1 MARGEHIGRIV
12 VERKHARP
20 FRGVHLITGGLR
32 GIGLKL
38 AEWLAENG
46 ARGLV
51 LGGRRAPDEAAADRI
66 AHLLA
71 TGVSVHIVNGDISEP
86 DIAVRAIQATGID
99 LRGVWHSAGVLDHA
113 PIQDQTWESM
123 RAVFRPKVDGAWN
136 LHRLTHAIQLD
147 CFVLFSSWA
156 SIGGSH
162 GQANHCAA
170 NAFLDG
176 LAHFRRAKGLP
187 ALSVNWGAWGE
198 TGAAAG
204 DAVGRQL
211 ARSGMESMAP
221 GMALEA
227 LRMALVTGESQ
238 IAVAAIQWPR
248 YLSQRSSRHHRRL
261 YADILSRQ
269 EFSRDRETRTGNA
282 ASLSHT
288 RLTHDTDAAGDSLE
302 AILAL
307 PLAMRQPAMLR
318 ITTGLVR
325 RTLDLHAEEAIDPD
339 VPFSDMG
346 MDSLLA
352 IELRNSLS
360 GVLQKQFPS
369 TILFDYPTLRALV
382 EYLSREILNE
392 AKPPSATPPVPAIGQ
407 ATQNSLDIL
416 DTIEQMSDDEV
427 ESWFQ

>member
-1 MARGEHIGRIV
+1 M
-12 VERKHARP
+12 
-20 FRGVHLITGGLR
+20 
-32 GIGLKL
+32 
-38 AEWLAENG
+38 
-46 ARGLV
+46 
-51 LGGRRAPDEAAADRI
+51 
-66 AHLLA
+66 
-71 TGVSVHIVNGDISEP
+71 
-86 DIAVRAIQATGID
+86 
-99 LRGVWHSAGVLDHA
+99 
-113 PIQDQTWESM
+113 
-123 RAVFRPKVDGAWN
+123 
-136 LHRLTHAIQLD
+136 
-147 CFVLFSSWA
+147 
-156 SIGGSH
+156 
-162 GQANHCAA
+162 
-170 NAFLDG
+170 
-176 LAHFRRAKGLP
+176 
-187 ALSVNWGAWGE
+187 
-198 TGAAAG
+198 
-204 DAVGRQL
+204 
-211 ARSGMESMAP
+211 
-221 GMALEA
+221 
-227 LRMALVTGESQ
+227 
-238 IAVAAIQWPR
+238 
-248 YLSQRSSRHHRRL
+248 